1 MKKLFSLLL
10 ALVLMTT
17 LFAACAK
24 KDEDPVTTTETTTA
38 DTKEEAT
45 TTEAKATEDAEP
57 VELILWEQMDPIAQE
72 NFDAVSA
79 EFTKANPNITIIRT
93 HYETEDLRTSFQN
106 ASIAGDEGPTL
117 VYGPNDNVGIFYTSQ
132 VIQPITNVL
141 SDEFIATIDQ
151 VSLDGTKV
159 DGDLWMVPDINGN
172 QIAMVYNKAIIK
184 EAPKTWEELV
194 TVATANTDVAGEKY
208 GLLFNEKEPYWFVGF
223 YNGYGGSVM
232 DAENNPTL
240 NNESMVKALQ
250 FAKDVRGKYKLGME
264 GMDYDISDSM
274 FKNGQAAIIFN
285 GAWSWSAYTDAGI
298 DLGVAK
304 APTLPGTDSTAIF
317 YNATKGYLIPEYIK
331 DEATIAALQTFFEFF
346 FSPENNAKAA
356 IANSQAPTVI
366 AARELDVIKNDPL
379 QQVAIETIGATTGM
393 PIVAEMR
400 GIWDA
405 IRPELEAVL
414 YADKDPA
421 EAAEAMQIAAEGFIS
436 EIRGE

>member
-1 MKKLFSLLL
+1 MKKLLSLLL
-10 ALVLMTT
+10 ALVLMTS
-17 LFAACAK
+17 LLAACAK
-24 KDEDPVTTTETTTA
+24 DEETPTPDSTQA
-38 DTKEEAT
+38 ATDATEAT
-45 TTEAKATEDAEP
+45 TAAPAEQKA
-57 VELILWEQMDPIAQE
+57 VELVLWEQMDPVAQE
-72 NFDAVSA
+72 NFDAVAA
-79 EFTKANPNITIIRT
+79 EFTKANPKITVVRT

-106 ASIAGDEGPTL
+106 ASIAGDSSGPTL

-141 SDEFIATIDQ
+141 SADFLATIDQ

-159 DGDLWMVPDINGN
+159 DGDYWMVPDINGN
-172 QIAMVYNKAIIK
+172 QIAMVYNKALVK
-184 EAPKTWEELV
+184 EAPKTWDEFLAI
-194 TVATANTDVAGEKY
+194 ATANTDVAGEKY

-223 YNGYGGSVM
+223 FNGYGGSVM
-232 DAENNPTL
+232 DADNNPTL
-240 NNESMVKALQ
+240 NNDAMVKALQ
-250 FAKDVRGKYKLGME
+250 FAKDVRGKYNLGME

-274 FKNGQAAIIFN
+274 FKSGQAAIIFN
-285 GAWSWSAYTDAGI
+285 GAWSWSSYTDAGI

-304 APTLPGTDSTAIF
+304 APTLPGSDSTAIF
-317 YNATKGYLIPEYIK
+317 YNATKGYLVPEYVT
-331 DEATIAALQTFFEFF
+331 DADTIAALQKFFDFF
-346 FSPENNAKAA
+346 FSAENNAKAA
-356 IANSQAPTVI
+356 LANSQAPTVL

-405 IRPELEAVL
+405 MRPELEAVL

-421 EAAEAMQIAAEGFIS
+421 EAAAAMQESAEQFIS